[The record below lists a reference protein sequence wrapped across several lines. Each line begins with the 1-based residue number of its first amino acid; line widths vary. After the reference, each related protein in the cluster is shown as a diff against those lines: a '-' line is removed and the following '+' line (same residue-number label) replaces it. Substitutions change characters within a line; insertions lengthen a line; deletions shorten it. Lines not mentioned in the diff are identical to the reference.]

1 MMIKIQIEKKLI
13 GAQKDFTLSINKQID
28 SGDFVAIFGKSGAGK
43 TTILR
48 ILAGLEQPEKGII
61 QVEDKV
67 WVERS
72 EKKVVPV
79 KNRNIGFVAQQSILF
94 PNMNVK
100 EQLTFSKGINTD
112 LRLLEEVVS
121 IMKIDNLLS
130 ANPNKLSGGQKQ
142 RISLAR
148 AIIQKPKILLLD
160 EPFVALDYGM
170 KQELIQLTKKITNQY
185 KITTI
190 FVSHDPV
197 EIIQLANRIWVLE
210 NGRIQNDG
218 NPKDLLSN
226 FLNSL
231 NN

>member
-1 MMIKIQIEKKLI
+1 MIKIQIEKKLI